1 METKRVKITIGD
13 GSVIDGVERH
23 WIGGTVDWA
32 DLCGNVIDEDKI
44 KEVKYAG

>member
-1 METKRVKITIGD
+1 METTRIKIHLVD
-13 GSVIDGVERH
+13 GYVIYGVERLWDDGH
-23 WIGGTVDWA
+23 VDWA

>member
-1 METKRVKITIGD
+1 METTRIKIHLED

-23 WIGGTVDWA
+23 WIEGAVDWA

-44 KEVKYAG
+44 KEVRDA